1 MCKLKGIVVWLPTII
16 SLIGLIGS
24 MCVVAGTGVNVLKT
38 VEEAKAEASPTT
50 IRELT
55 LNEQQRLYLY
65 EQVNYNIQ
73 DYQILSRIIWCES
86 RWDAEAYN
94 SKTKD
99 VGLFQIS
106 EKYHLKNAT
115 ELGYDI
121 YNPFGNIDY
130 GIYLYKKYGLQ
141 PWEWSQK
148 CWKR

>member
-1 MCKLKGIVVWLPTII
+1 M
-16 SLIGLIGS
+16 IGS
-24 MCVVAGTGVNVLKT
+24 MCVVAGTGANVLKT

-94 SKTKD
+94 SKTGD
-99 VGLFQIS
+99 FGLMQVNQFTWD
-106 EKYHLKNAT
+106 EKAK
-115 ELGYDI
+115 ELGYNYKNDWQDNIKFGVWI
-121 YNPFGNIDY
+121 YKNS
-130 GIYLYKKYGLQ
+130 GIQ
-141 PWEWSQK
+141 NWNWSK
-148 CWKR
+148 NCWK

>member
-16 SLIGLIGS
+16 SLIGLLGG
-24 MCVVAGTGVNVLKT
+24 MYVAGKMVLA
-38 VEEAKAEASPTT
+38 EAKVEASPTT
-50 IRELT
+50 LRELT

-94 SKTKD
+94 SKTGD

-141 PWEWSQK
+141 PWEWSKK
-148 CWKR
+148 CWER